1 MSRNQAPKLVK
12 RTEQHDMLVCLNPNR
27 WDSTPGVI
35 PKAVVRKRRA
45 KNKAARHSRQ
55 KNR

>member
-1 MSRNQAPKLVK
+1 MSRNQTSKIVDRA
-12 RTEQHDMLVCLNPNR
+12 TQHIVTVVLGDR

-35 PKAVVRKRRA
+35 PRKTVDKRRA
-45 KNKAARHSRQ
+45 KNRAARHSRQ